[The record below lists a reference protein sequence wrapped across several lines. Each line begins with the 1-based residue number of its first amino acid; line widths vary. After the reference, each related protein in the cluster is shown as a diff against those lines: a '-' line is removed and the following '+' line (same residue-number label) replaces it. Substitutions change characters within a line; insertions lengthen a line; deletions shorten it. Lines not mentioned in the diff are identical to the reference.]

1 MTVKDLKKHLEQFS
15 DETEVMFSH
24 MDHTDWLYKANMSE
38 KDIYL
43 GDPVWDGDDEIGWEL
58 FDDGFNYIGP
68 KVLLFELNVG

>member
-1 MTVKDLKKHLEQFS
+1 
-15 DETEVMFSH
+15 
-24 MDHTDWLYKANMSE
+24 MSE

-58 FDDGFNYIGP
+58 FDEGFNYIGP

>member
-24 MDHTDWLYKANMSE
+24 MDHTDWLYKMDMSE
-38 KDIYL
+38 ENIYL
-43 GDPVWDGDDEIGWEL
+43 GDPIGDDSDLPDEMYNEEW
-58 FDDGFNYIGP
+58 DYIGP